1 MTKFIIALTVGMSVA
16 SSASAATQ
24 WWTGTVTAVRGRN
37 GDNWIRLVDPNKSC
51 SNGDAYLAVSTSNAG
66 GDAILKIA
74 LAAYLSGKT
83 IFAKVDDPGG
93 QRCVIEEL
101 QIQD

>member
-1 MTKFIIALTVGMSVA
+1 MRKFIVALFIGLSLT
-16 SSASAATQ
+16 SSASATTQ
-24 WWTGTVTAVRGRN
+24 WWTGSVAAVRGRN
-37 GDNWIRLVDPNKSC
+37 GDSWIRLVDPQKSC
-51 SNGDAYLAVSTSNAG
+51 SNGDVYLTVSTSNVG
-66 GDAILKIA
+66 SDAILKIA

-83 IFAKVDDPGG
+83 VFAKVDDPGG